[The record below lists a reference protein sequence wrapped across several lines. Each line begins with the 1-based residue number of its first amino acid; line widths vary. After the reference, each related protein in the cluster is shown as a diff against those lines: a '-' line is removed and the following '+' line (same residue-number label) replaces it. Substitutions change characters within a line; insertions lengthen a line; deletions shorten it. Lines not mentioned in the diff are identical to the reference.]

1 MTAMIGVLAVGVLF
15 FLYLA
20 YYYKENKFKEIERQ
34 QAMRR
39 AVIKLNERSRHFS
52 H

>member
-1 MTAMIGVLAVGVLF
+1 MIWILTVGALVI
-15 FLYLA
+15 LYIF
-20 YYYKENKFKEIERQ
+20 YSYRENKFKEIERQ

-39 AVIKLNERSRHFS
+39 AVLKVNENNRRFS